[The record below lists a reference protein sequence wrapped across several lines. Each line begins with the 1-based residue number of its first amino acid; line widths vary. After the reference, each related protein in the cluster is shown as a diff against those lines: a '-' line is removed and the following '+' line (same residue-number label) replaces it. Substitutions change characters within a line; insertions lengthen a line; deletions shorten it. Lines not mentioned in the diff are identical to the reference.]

1 MSRRFLL
8 LIGAAVVC
16 AYAGLLAAPAS
27 AGLPGL
33 KDQKAATEE
42 QIRIM
47 EEKARGA
54 LKAREWIV
62 YLTAKNA
69 KSASE
74 TDVYVFTDGTM
85 ESKGLLARGYPVS
98 NITVTVGNDGS
109 VVWETMKTTAA
120 KDKAFYRGE
129 LRDGVMT
136 GAMVMKSS
144 KGQVST
150 FSFSSAAAQAPVMKQ
165 SIVETKEPVVE
176 TKEPVEKKK
185 KK

>member
-47 EEKARGA
+47 EE
-54 LKAREWIV
+54 KAREWIV